1 MAGITLADA
10 EAKLALW
17 MAAEE
22 RLAVSQSYSIDVDG
36 SRRELTRADL
46 REVAARISFWDGK
59 VAQLRRR
66 ASGRSN
72 TRYIVN

>member
-22 RLAVSQSYSIDVDG
+22 KVAAGQSYTIEVDG
-36 SRRELTRADL
+36 SRRELQRADL
-46 REVAARISFWDGK
+46 GMIGKRIEYWNGLVARLS
-59 VAQLRRR
+59 RR
-66 ASGRSN
+66 AAGRSN
-72 TRYIVN
+72 TRYVVN